1 MFRNRLIGWTAIVTL
16 SLSIGMAA
24 SAPLGAAAPPL
35 TKLRY
40 GLPTGT
46 PVITTVGVYFAVEKG
61 YFKQEGLDVEVLP
74 HPGSTLVVRA
84 LLARQV
90 DIALTDPGSTF
101 NAMANAAPVKIISGP
116 VDRGTD
122 SVVAASSIN
131 SVRDLRGKRFA
142 ISDPGGQQHNQIRLL
157 AAKAGINPDEI
168 QFLAIGGPNDR
179 AQALLLNRVDAS
191 SMTILILTPILEA
204 IDAGRIKVI
213 ASLGQEFPDIPLAYN
228 ITRDDLVKDQSE
240 ALMRFLRAE
249 IKGYRWAHQ
258 YPEQAALVANKYI
271 PAVDPVIM
279 SRGIRE
285 LSKSWGLNGGVSV
298 ASVDSAQKLLVQMG
312 VLKQTMPVANVVAV
326 GPVEQAVKAIGQVS
340 R

>member
-1 MFRNRLIGWTAIVTL
+1 MLTILLL
-16 SLSIGMAA
+16 S
-24 SAPLGAAAPPL
+24 LGAAAVAPL
-35 TKLRY
+35 SAAPAPMTKIRY

-61 YFKQEGLDVEVLP
+61 FFKQEGLDVEVLP

-84 LLARQV
+84 LLAKQV

-101 NAMANAAPVKIISGP
+101 NALANSAPVKIISGP

-122 SVVAASSIN
+122 SVVAESSIS

-157 AAKAGINPDEI
+157 AGKAGINPDEI
-168 QFLAIGGPNDR
+168 QFLAVGGPNDR
-179 AQALLLNRVDAS
+179 AQALLLNRVQAT
-191 SMTILILTPILEA
+191 SMTILILRPILDA
-204 IDAGRIKVI
+204 IDSGKIKVI
-213 ASLGQEFPDIPLAYN
+213 ANLGQEFPDIPLAYN
-228 ITRDDLVKDQSE
+228 ITRDDLTKEQSA
-240 ALMRFLRAE
+240 ALSRFLRAE

-258 YPEQAALVANKYI
+258 YPEQAALIANKYI
-271 PAVDPVIM
+271 PAVDPVVM

-285 LSKSWGLNGGVSV
+285 LSKAWGLNGGVSV
-298 ASVDSAQKLLVQMG
+298 NSVESAQKLLVQMG
-312 VLKQTMPVANVVAV
+312 VLKQPMATKDVLVMQ
-326 GPVEQAVKAIGQVS
+326 PVEQALSGIGQVT